1 MTYLNKPHSCCR
13 DPQGTELVR
22 NVDLVVS
29 DAHCSY
35 DWQHEPHGYY
45 YNLQT
50 PSGGTL
56 ARNMAK
62 PTVLRTNS
70 VWKSP
75 RKCIAMGKG
84 ANCEWWSDCTCQHG
98 WPDPF
103 QASPPPIIVNTETL
117 DTVPYVNG
125 TEIEYEFEEIMLERC
140 IELIAH

>member
-22 NVDLVVS
+22 NVDLVMS
-29 DAHCSY
+29 DAHCSC

-45 YNLQT
+45 YNSQT

-98 WPDPF
+98 WHDPF
-103 QASPPPIIVNTETL
+103 QVNFFEVL
-117 DTVPYVNG
+117 LQNALMSLVCSCAVDTAVILSACVSKDM
-125 TEIEYEFEEIMLERC
+125 EM
-140 IELIAH
+140 